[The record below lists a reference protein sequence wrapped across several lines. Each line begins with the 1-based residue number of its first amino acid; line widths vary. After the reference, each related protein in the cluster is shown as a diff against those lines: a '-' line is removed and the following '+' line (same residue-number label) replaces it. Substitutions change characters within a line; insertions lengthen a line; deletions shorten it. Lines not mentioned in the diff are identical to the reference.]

1 MLKQIGVFFFISRL
15 KGDNALFEDDQFRHD
30 GSSLGNNL
38 ETDHPEIE
46 WIRATELPHLKIA
59 KQTPYVYY
67 PKAKTYEL
75 EEC

>member
-1 MLKQIGVFFFISRL
+1 M
-15 KGDNALFEDDQFRHD
+15 KGDKALFEDDHFRHT

-38 ETDHPEIE
+38 ANNHPQIE

-59 KQTPYVYY
+59 KQTPYVYN

>member
-1 MLKQIGVFFFISRL
+1 M
-15 KGDNALFEDDQFRHD
+15 KGDKALFEDDQFRHT

-38 ETDHPEIE
+38 VNNHPQIE